1 MKIVSIVGARPQ
13 FIKLAPL
20 SKEIRKKH
28 KEVIIHTGQ
37 HYDQELSE
45 IFFKELKIPEPDYNL
60 EVGSGEQG
68 RQTGEMLIRIEEVLQ
83 FEKPDWV
90 IAFGDTNSTLAGAL
104 AASKL
109 HIPLAHV
116 EAGMRSYNNSMPE
129 EINRKL
135 TDHLS
140 QLLFCPSKNA
150 VENLKKERLTKGVH
164 LVGDLMQEALAE
176 NIKVAGRKSKIL
188 KRLRLRPKEFY
199 VVTIHRAEN
208 TDSRIRLEELA
219 SLLSKLDRKTI
230 FPIHPRTKKYLQE
243 YGLWSKLSRF
253 KNLVMLEPV
262 GYLDM
267 LILEENARAVL
278 TDSGGVQRE
287 AYFLGTPCII
297 LRNETEWSEMIGKSF
312 KLAND
317 LAKLPKLEFS
327 ARPNTQTAPKFKT
340 SRIIASILS
349 RESAPGKR

>member
-45 IFFKELKIPEPDYNL
+45 IFFKELKIPEPEYNL
-60 EVGSGEQG
+60 EVGSAEQG

-90 IAFGDTNSTLAGAL
+90 IVLGDTNSTLAGAL
-104 AASKL
+104 AAAKL

-116 EAGMRSYNNSMPE
+116 EAGMRSYNHTMPE
-129 EINRKL
+129 EINRKVA
-135 TDHLS
+135 DHLS
-140 QLLFCPSKNA
+140 QLLFCPNKNA
-150 VENLKKERLTKGVH
+150 VENLKKEGLNKGVY

-176 NIKVAGRKSKIL
+176 NIRVAGRKSKIL
-188 KRLRLRPKEFY
+188 KRLRLPPKRFY

-208 TDSRIRLEELA
+208 TDSRTRLEELA

-230 FPIHPRTKKYLQE
+230 FPIHPRTKKCLQE
-243 YGLWSKLSRF
+243 HGLWSKLNRF
-253 KNLVMLEPV
+253 RNLVMLEPV

-267 LILEENARAVL
+267 LVLEQNARMVL

-287 AYFLGTPCII
+287 AYFLGTPCVI
-297 LRNETEWSEMIGKSF
+297 LRNETEWSEMVGKSF

-317 LAKLPKLEFS
+317 LAKVPKLDFA
-327 ARPNTQTAPKFKT
+327 ARRNTRTIPKFKT
-340 SRIIASILS
+340 SRKIVSLLS
-349 RESAPGKR
+349 RASVPGKR

>member
-1 MKIVSIVGARPQ
+1 MKIACIVGARPQ

-20 SKEIRKKH
+20 SREIRKKH

-45 IFFKELKIPEPDYNL
+45 IFFKELKIPEPGYNL

-68 RQTGEMLIRIEEVLQ
+68 RQSGEMLIRIEEVLQ
-83 FEKPDWV
+83 FEKPDWAIV
-90 IAFGDTNSTLAGAL
+90 FGDTNSTLAGAL
-104 AASKL
+104 AAAKL
-109 HIPLAHV
+109 HILLAHV

-129 EINRKL
+129 EINRKV

-150 VENLKKERLTKGVH
+150 VNNLRKEGLNKGVY

-188 KRLRLRPKEFY
+188 KRLRLPPKGFY
-199 VVTIHRAEN
+199 LVTIHRAEN
-208 TDSRIRLEELA
+208 TDSRTRLEELA

-230 FPIHPRTKKYLQE
+230 FPIHPRTKKCLQE

-267 LILEENARAVL
+267 LVLEQSARMVL

-287 AYFLGTPCII
+287 AYFLGTPCVI
-297 LRNETEWSEMIGKSF
+297 LRNETEWSEMIGKSL

-317 LAKLPKLEFS
+317 LSKLPRLDFVAK
-327 ARPNTQTAPKFKT
+327 PNTQTAPKFKT
-340 SRIIASILS
+340 SRKIVSLLS
-349 RESAPGKR
+349 RESLSRKR

>member
-1 MKIVSIVGARPQ
+1 MKIASIVGARPQ

-20 SKEIRKKH
+20 SREIRKKY

-68 RQTGEMLIRIEEVLQ
+68 RQVGEMLIKIEEVLQ
-83 FEKPDWV
+83 FEKPDWTIV
-90 IAFGDTNSTLAGAL
+90 FGDTNSTLAGAL
-104 AASKL
+104 AAAKL

-140 QLLFCPSKNA
+140 QLLFCPAKNA
-150 VENLKKERLTKGVH
+150 VENLRKERLTKGVH

-188 KRLRLRPKEFY
+188 KRLRLQPKGFY
-199 VVTIHRAEN
+199 LVTIHRAEN
-208 TDSRIRLEELA
+208 TDSRTRLKELA
-219 SLLSKLDRKTI
+219 SLLTKLGRKTI
-230 FPIHPRTKKYLQE
+230 FPIHPRTKKCLQE
-243 YGLWSKLSRF
+243 YGLWSKLSSF

-267 LILEENARAVL
+267 LVLEQNARMVL
-278 TDSGGVQRE
+278 TDSGGVQKE
-287 AYFLGTPCII
+287 AYFLGTPCMI

-317 LAKLPKLEFS
+317 LSNLPRLDFAAK
-327 ARPNTQTAPKFKT
+327 RHTQTTPGFKT
-340 SRIIASILS
+340 SRKIVS
-349 RESAPGKR
+349 RLGREPVPGKR

>member
-1 MKIVSIVGARPQ
+1 MKIASIVGARPQ

-20 SKEIRKKH
+20 SREIRKKH

-45 IFFKELKIPEPDYNL
+45 IFFKELKIPKPDYNL

-68 RQTGEMLIRIEEVLQ
+68 RQVGEMLIRIEEVLQ

-90 IAFGDTNSTLAGAL
+90 IVFGDTNSTLAGAL
-104 AASKL
+104 AAAKL

-116 EAGMRSYNNSMPE
+116 EAGMRSYNSSMPE
-129 EINRKL
+129 EINRKV

-150 VENLKKERLTKGVH
+150 VNNLRKEGLKQGVY
-164 LVGDLMQEALAE
+164 LVGDLMREALTE

-188 KRLRLRPKEFY
+188 KRLRLQPKGFY
-199 VVTIHRAEN
+199 LVTIHRAEN
-208 TDSRIRLEELA
+208 TDSRTRLKKLA
-219 SLLSKLDRKTI
+219 SLLSKLGWKTI
-230 FPIHPRTKKYLQE
+230 FPVHPRTKKCLQE

-253 KNLVMLEPV
+253 KNLVMLDPV

-287 AYFLGTPCII
+287 AYFLGAPCVI
-297 LRNETEWSEMIGKSF
+297 LRNETEWSEMMGKSF

-317 LAKLPKLEFS
+317 LSKLPKLDF
-327 ARPNTQTAPKFKT
+327 AAKRNTRTTPKFKT
-340 SRIIASILS
+340 SRIIVSLLS
-349 RESAPGKR
+349 RESVPGKR